1 MSVSLGK
8 LQQKV
13 SKRPIGKSSKPIR
26 RKFGKTS
33 ALEGTTGRAL
43 IDIANRMTEDDK
55 LLAQLS
61 SQAYD
66 HAKGNKDHN
75 IAGYDLVDQLSGDE
89 HVVYRHG
96 GNNRVVIAYRG
107 TDPTK
112 AGDLVADAHIAAGT
126 QAISGRFQRAMET
139 YDKVRRF
146 HKDHDI
152 HLTGHSLGGAL
163 ANWVSEQTGEHAT
176 TFNPGV
182 GARDLRPAFL
192 RKTKKGGKRRIVRV
206 RSDPV
211 SKLIEAQEGFFGE
224 GRDVEVVNVD
234 EQLGVLN
241 SHSIDNFTA

>member
-8 LQQKV
+8 LQQQV
-13 SKRPIGKSSKPIR
+13 SKRPIGKGSRPTR
-26 RKFGKTS
+26 RKFGKVTP
-33 ALEGTTGRAL
+33 LEGTTGRAL
-43 IDIANRMTEDDK
+43 IDISQKMTEDDK
-55 LLAQLS
+55 FFAQLS

-96 GNNRVVIAYRG
+96 GKNHVVISYRG

-126 QAISGRFQRAMET
+126 QAMSGRFKRAMET
-139 YDKVRRF
+139 YEKVKKF
-146 HKDHDI
+146 HKGHDI

-192 RKTKKGGKRRIVRV
+192 RKAKKGGKRRIVRV
-206 RSDPV
+206 KSDPV
-211 SKLIEAQEGFFGE
+211 SKLIEAQEGIFGQ
-224 GRDVEVVNVD
+224 GRDVDVVNVD
-234 EQLGVLN
+234 EALGVLN